1 MFNSANILERLRNG
15 ETPEDIANEMT
26 NALNKA
32 QDELKAEKAKAA
44 QEQEK
49 EEKLNVLAE
58 RVAAAVNEYLEVAAG
73 IDLTDEELAEMMV
86 FAKKVAAAMK
96 KAFPCRKIGVAVL
109 GLEVPHAHIHLVP
122 LQGEGDMDFKRE
134 KLHPTPEKFLEWQKR
149 IVENL

>member
-58 RVAAAVNEYLEVAAG
+58 RVAAAVDEYLEVAAG
-73 IDLTDEELAEMMV
+73 IKLSDEERMTAKEVRELADGLAPLLDLVKNMKVSVSETPHSKTIKVSSPSVKVKSPEDV
-86 FAKKVAAAMK
+86 FAKFFKE
-96 KAFPCRKIGVAVL
+96 L
-109 GLEVPHAHIHLVP
+109 GL
-122 LQGEGDMDFKRE
+122 
-134 KLHPTPEKFLEWQKR
+134 
-149 IVENL
+149 

>member
-58 RVAAAVNEYLEVAAG
+58 RVAAAVNEYLEAAAG
-73 IDLTDEELAEMMV
+73 IKLVDEERMTGEEVRELADELSPLLDLLKDAKITVKKTPHSKTIKVNSPEAV
-86 FAKKVAAAMK
+86 FAKFFKE
-96 KAFPCRKIGVAVL
+96 L
-109 GLEVPHAHIHLVP
+109 GL
-122 LQGEGDMDFKRE
+122 
-134 KLHPTPEKFLEWQKR
+134 
-149 IVENL
+149 

>member
-49 EEKLNVLAE
+49 EEKLDALAE
-58 RVAAAVNEYLEVAAG
+58 RVAAAVNEYLEAETG
-73 IDLTDEELAEMMV
+73 IELSDEERMTGREVRELADSLAPLMDLVKDLKVSVSETPHSKTIKISSPSVKVKSPEAV
-86 FAKKVAAAMK
+86 FAKFFKE
-96 KAFPCRKIGVAVL
+96 L
-109 GLEVPHAHIHLVP
+109 GL
-122 LQGEGDMDFKRE
+122 
-134 KLHPTPEKFLEWQKR
+134 
-149 IVENL
+149 

>member
-58 RVAAAVNEYLEVAAG
+58 RVAAAVNEYLEAEAG
-73 IDLTDEELAEMMV
+73 IKLSDEECMTGREVRELADSLAPLMDLVKDLKVSVSETPHSKTIKVSSPSVKVKSPEAV
-86 FAKKVAAAMK
+86 FAKFFKE
-96 KAFPCRKIGVAVL
+96 L
-109 GLEVPHAHIHLVP
+109 GL
-122 LQGEGDMDFKRE
+122 
-134 KLHPTPEKFLEWQKR
+134 
-149 IVENL
+149 